1 MKRRTILKRMGH
13 GSVAAGITGVAGCTG
28 GTGGG
33 GGGGDGGDGNGGG
46 SGGGGGGGGGSTTLR
61 WGSGAT
67 TNGQCWDC
75 VHPLHVWRTKEK
87 VESDADGFSVR
98 HIGGGQ
104 ICSEV
109 SCPGKI
115 RQGVVQAG
123 IASVSNSTGEFPE
136 NDIFQIPYLIQP
148 ESAKTQWDLQ
158 ATSTQMTLGTQ
169 EVWQKFWVPF
179 AKQYGVIP
187 MSGHFPNLRGL
198 FMGLEY
204 DEDVRKPSD
213 LGQTNAKMR
222 RTKSK
227 LAGHAL
233 DHWGAIPQ
241 DVAWGDTLQGMKS
254 GVVDGLET
262 WVTIGFAV
270 GLGEVSSQVV
280 MNYWQNG
287 IDVDWAN
294 VEWLK
299 GLSDE
304 NRSILAEATKQH
316 TKDVAM
322 LVPDVIENRAGLTQ
336 DQNAP
341 EGSWAAKTDT
351 KVQVIGKDEMPKWR
365 EGLDVRDNPDQ
376 YSTTID
382 AADSLTGTNTLDEV
396 VLPAADNPVSPDGVE
411 IEMWWDDV
419 LDQI

>member
-1 MKRRTILKRMGH
+1 MLERVGR
-13 GSVAAGITGVAGCTG
+13 GSIAASLVGVAGCTG
-28 GTGGG
+28 G
-33 GGGGDGGDGNGGG
+33 GDDG
-46 SGGGGGGGGGSTTLR
+46 SVTLR

-67 TNGQCWDC
+67 KNGQCWDC
-75 VHPLHVWRTKEK
+75 VHPLHLWRTKERL
-87 VESDADGFSVR
+87 ESETTGLGVR

-109 SCPGKI
+109 SCPGKV

-123 IASVSNSTGEFPE
+123 VASVSNSTGEFPE
-136 NDIFQIPYLIQP
+136 NDIFQIPYLVRP
-148 ESAKTQWDLQ
+148 ESARTQWDLQ
-158 ATSTQMTLGTQ
+158 ATATQMTVGTQ
-169 EVWQKFWVPF
+169 EVWQRYWVPF
-179 AKQYGVIP
+179 ARKYGVVPI
-187 MSGHFPNLRGL
+187 SAHFPNLRGL
-198 FMGLEY
+198 FMGREF
-204 DEDVRKPSD
+204 DDDVRVPED
-213 LGQTNAKMR
+213 LSATNAKMR

-233 DHWGAIPQ
+233 EHWGAIPQ

-299 GLSDE
+299 GLSE
-304 NRSILAEATKQH
+304 EHREALAETTKRH
-316 TKDVAM
+316 TEEVAM
-322 LVPDVIENRAGLTQ
+322 LTPDVIENRAGLTR
-336 DQNAP
+336 DRDAP

-351 KVQVIGKDEMPKWR
+351 RVQVLDEDEMARWR
-365 EGLDVRDNPDQ
+365 EGLDVRDDPEQ
-376 YSTTID
+376 YATTIE
-382 AADSLTGTNTLDEV
+382 AADEMTETDTLGEV
-396 VLPAADNPVSPDGVE
+396 VLPAADDPVTPEEVE
-411 IEMWWDDV
+411 VEMWWDDI
-419 LDQI
+419 LDRV

>member
-1 MKRRTILKRMGH
+1 MKRRTILKRVGH
-13 GSVAAGITGVAGCTG
+13 GSVGAGIAGIAGCT
-28 GTGGG
+28 
-33 GGGGDGGDGNGGG
+33 GG
-46 SGGGGGGGGGSTTLR
+46 SGGGGGGGDGDGDGNGNGGGGGSASLR

-67 TNGQCWDC
+67 ENSQCWDC
-75 VHPLHVWRTKEK
+75 VHPLHVWKTKERI
-87 VESDADGFSVR
+87 ESERDDFSVD

-148 ESAKTQWDLQ
+148 ESAQTEWDLQ

-169 EVWQKFWVPF
+169 EVWQNYWVPF

-198 FMGLEY
+198 FMGLDFE
-204 DEDVRKPSD
+204 EPVRTPEQ
-213 LGQTNAKMR
+213 LGSTNAKMR
-222 RTKSK
+222 RTKSG
-227 LAGHAL
+227 LAAHAL

-270 GLGEVSSQVV
+270 GLGEVSSQIV

-287 IDVDWAN
+287 IDVDWVN

-299 GLSDE
+299 GLSE
-304 NRSILAEATKQH
+304 EQRNLLAETTKQH

-322 LVPDVIENRAGLTQ
+322 LMPDVIENRAGLTQ
-336 DQNAP
+336 DQDPP

-351 KVQVIGKDEMPKWR
+351 DVQVMNKEEMTLWR
-365 EGLDVRDNPDQ
+365 EGLDVRDDPDQ
-376 YSTTID
+376 YADTID
-382 AADSLTGTNTLDEV
+382 AADSLTGVNTLDEV
-396 VLPAADNPVSPDGVE
+396 VLPIADDPVGPEGVE